1 MTVTCVFGPTRQAEA
16 RRTLARAH
24 LVWVAALRLCGKLN
38 MSKLLKLLIL
48 PTLIIATLVP
58 TVGQRSFDDFRQR
71 RRPEPQASGPS
82 FGEFTFVRT
91 IYDSPSRGYG
101 RRGYGGGGGTWTVD
115 YPEADNN
122 FIVGLREWAG
132 TNLKIAP
139 RPEAVEILDDRIFD
153 YPFIYIV
160 EPGFLELSTEQAA
173 RLREYIARGGFIFL
187 DDFWGESEWENVQ
200 EQFHRIGPELEIKDL
215 PLSHP
220 IFHSYLDVEE
230 VVQVPNV
237 YNAMRGETSE
247 KGGVVPHYMGVENKN
262 GRMVAFIARNCDL
275 GDAWEWINDSRYP
288 VKYGLPA
295 YKVGINVVIYA
306 MSH

>member
-1 MTVTCVFGPTRQAEA
+1 MFTQRFKR
-16 RRTLARAH
+16 
-24 LVWVAALRLCGKLN
+24 
-38 MSKLLKLLIL
+38 LIL
-48 PTLIIATLVP
+48 PILLLAAVLIP
-58 TVGQRSFDDFRQR
+58 TVGQSPFDDFQNFRQR
-71 RRPEPQASGPS
+71 RRDPQMEQTGPS
-82 FGEFTFVRT
+82 FGEYTFVRT

-101 RRGYGGGGGTWTVD
+101 RRGYYGGGTWTTD
-115 YPEADNN
+115 FPEADNN

-139 RPEAVEILDDRIFD
+139 RPEQIEIMDERIFD
-153 YPFIYIV
+153 YPLIYFV
-160 EPGFLELSTEQAA
+160 EPGFLELSDEQAA
-173 RLREYIARGGFIFL
+173 RLREYVARGGFLFF
-187 DDFWGESEWENVQ
+187 DDFWGEYEWNN
-200 EQFHRIGPELEIKDL
+200 LETQLHKVWPDYKAKDL

-247 KGGVVPHYMGVENKN
+247 KGGIVPHYMGVEDKN
-262 GRMVAFIARNCDL
+262 GRIVAFISFNCDL